1 MSNVET
7 IKVVP
12 ARYPLRAAGA
22 VVALFVLAVVIQ
34 SVAFNPRWEWAVFAR
49 WFFDPVILEGVGQT
63 LLLTLIST
71 VLSVV
76 IGGMLALARLSS
88 SWLLS
93 SLAWG
98 YIWLF
103 RSLPLIVVLIILYN
117 FSYLYDT
124 LSLGVPFTGITW
136 GSFET
141 INVLGQFS
149 TAIVG
154 LTLVQSAYTAEIIR
168 GGFLGVD
175 HGQYEAAAALGLP
188 AWRRTVRIILP
199 QALRTILPSG
209 FNEIISLAKGTAMV
223 YVLAMPELFYT
234 IQMIYNRT
242 QEVIPLLMVGAVWY
256 LVITTVLSAIQ
267 HVIER
272 VLARSERRSAVT
284 RTGRPVARAPSPL
297 RQHRSLFMQA
307 SPEGHISI
315 TGVSK
320 FFGRH
325 KALDKVTLEIPP
337 GSVTVILGPSGSG
350 KSTLL
355 RTINHL
361 ERVDEGFI
369 QIDGDYIGYRRQGD
383 KLYELKEKEILKQR
397 VNVGYVFQN
406 FNLFPHLTVL
416 ENLIEAP
423 IAHKKFSKKEA
434 VENAY
439 SLLDVV
445 GLRDKADAW
454 SRHLSGGQQQRIAIA
469 RALALRPR
477 VMLFD
482 EPTSALDPE
491 LVGEVLDVI
500 KKLARSGTTL
510 VVVTHEIGFAREV
523 ADQVVFMVDGK
534 IVEQGSSDDVLNRP
548 SHPRTR
554 QFLSKVL

>member
-124 LSLGVPFTGITW
+124 LSRRAFYRHYL

-272 VLARSERRSAVT
+272 GLARSERRSAVNQN
-284 RTGRPVARAPSPL
+284 RAAS
-297 RQHRSLFMQA
+297 RS
-307 SPEGHISI
+307 
-315 TGVSK
+315 
-320 FFGRH
+320 R
-325 KALDKVTLEIPP
+325 
-337 GSVTVILGPSGSG
+337 SVTTSPAQEPV
-350 KSTLL
+350 
-355 RTINHL
+355 H
-361 ERVDEGFI
+361 
-369 QIDGDYIGYRRQGD
+369 
-383 KLYELKEKEILKQR
+383 
-397 VNVGYVFQN
+397 
-406 FNLFPHLTVL
+406 
-416 ENLIEAP
+416 A
-423 IAHKKFSKKEA
+423 
-434 VENAY
+434 
-439 SLLDVV
+439 SL
-445 GLRDKADAW
+445 
-454 SRHLSGGQQQRIAIA
+454 S
-469 RALALRPR
+469 
-477 VMLFD
+477 
-482 EPTSALDPE
+482 
-491 LVGEVLDVI
+491 
-500 KKLARSGTTL
+500 
-510 VVVTHEIGFAREV
+510 
-523 ADQVVFMVDGK
+523 
-534 IVEQGSSDDVLNRP
+534 
-548 SHPRTR
+548 
-554 QFLSKVL
+554 